1 MALNGTPR
9 NLNVEASI
17 PYKGKWRLAKVKGSY
32 VGGREPEIQSV
43 VLLAFDKDL
52 TAELTEDQRGAI
64 MKELIAAA
72 KKDERGIFR
81 GWSSQEAR
89 PKK

>member
-32 VGGREPEIQSV
+32 ATGQEPEIQSV
-43 VLLAFDKDL
+43 VLLAFGIDL
-52 TAELTEDQRGAI
+52 TAELTDAQRAAI
-64 MKELIAAA
+64 FKELKTAA
-72 KKDERGIFR
+72 KREERSNFGR
-81 GWSSQEAR
+81 WPR
-89 PKK
+89 

>member
-1 MALNGTPR
+1 MPTNGTPR

-32 VGGREPEIQSV
+32 EGGLEPEIQSV

-52 TAELTEDQRGAI
+52 TAELTVDQRDAVI
-64 MKELIAAA
+64 KELRAAA
-72 KKDERGIFR
+72 KRNERAKYGR
-81 GWSSQEAR
+81 AVR
-89 PKK
+89 

>member
-32 VGGREPEIQSV
+32 ATGQEPEIQSV
-43 VLLAFDKDL
+43 FLLAFNKDL
-52 TAELTEDQRGAI
+52 TAELTDGQRAAI
-64 MKELIAAA
+64 LKELKAVA
-72 KKDERGIFR
+72 KRDERTRYSR
-81 GWSSQEAR
+81 GVR
-89 PKK
+89 